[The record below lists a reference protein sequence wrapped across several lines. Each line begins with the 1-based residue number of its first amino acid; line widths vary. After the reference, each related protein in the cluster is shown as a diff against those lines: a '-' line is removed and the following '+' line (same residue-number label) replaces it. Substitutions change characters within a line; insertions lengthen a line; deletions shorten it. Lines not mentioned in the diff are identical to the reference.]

1 MEYPQHLPPPRGTSP
16 LIQIKDESTGDFL
29 LSPRNLYAQI
39 FAVKKNTENEKTDR
53 MTLIDV
59 GIRGESKMEM
69 IDGQVYFSAIKFS
82 STTYNNEGI
91 NFNLL
96 IVLYINEGEFEKP
109 KVLTAVISPPIF
121 VDSRRSAR
129 DYQEKKFSSFVE
141 PFGYDNIEKEFIKR
155 ENKSK
160 SESEIVIRNDPE
172 GFYNYITAPN
182 IRHKVKH
189 PVFLA
194 IKFSNCVRIYYNTK
208 LVENTANVPPLSL
221 RSISYYKTCRPNCSR
236 RTRTSRRT
244 ERWAAI

>member
-1 MEYPQHLPPPRGTSP
+1 
-16 LIQIKDESTGDFL
+16 
-29 LSPRNLYAQI
+29 
-39 FAVKKNTENEKTDR
+39 

-82 STTYNNEGI
+82 STTYNNEGV

-109 KVLTAVISPPIF
+109 KVLTAVLSPPIF

-141 PFGYDNIEKEFIKR
+141 PFTYDTIEKEFIKR

-160 SESEIVIRNDPE
+160 CESEIIIKNDPE

-194 IKFSNCVRIYYNTK
+194 IKFSNCVTIFHNQK
-208 LVENTANVPPLSL
+208 LVEAASVSTSL
-221 RSISYYKTCRPNCSR
+221 PR
-236 RTRTSRRT
+236 
-244 ERWAAI
+244 